1 MAIHHSTKTKAEKLG
16 IILTELGDG
25 KSPSFNDTAEFPVGT
40 VQAFWGKHNV
50 YAFGVG
56 AKPAV
61 EQAEALIALKD
72 KHPTCHIHNEPSDPF
87 LIRVWNDDR
96 TLVLDREAMIPTDAL
111 MVAEQGKPW
120 MPTEVPLDGGEAHK
134 AGFPI
139 TDNPY
144 EFDAW
149 RTDGSMD
156 GSDDP
161 EPVPSEE
168 DDAARLWDEQWE
180 ASADE
185 ADAAEDEPDIGGSV
199 VKPEYRIRY
208 AEAGHP
214 NHCGDW
220 LANTLNNLVLGKTV
234 TDLERLETI
243 FAENGVD
250 TSKYDRT
257 NNGWQGRIR
266 MTGRN
271 MLARRVFINNGKLAL
286 PPGIHPEG
294 LLELIAPGEWMSAQR
309 FKAPKAKA
317 AEVEQPDGTVH
328 EPKTDAEKTA

>member
-1 MAIHHSTKTKAEKLG
+1 MAIHHSTKVKAEKLG
-16 IILTELGDG
+16 IILTELAVG
-25 KSPSFNDTAEFPVGT
+25 PSGSSVDNHTFDVNMPLGT
-40 VQAFWGKHNV
+40 VQAHWPKHNV

-56 AKPAV
+56 AKPAM

-72 KHPTCHIHNEPSDPF
+72 KHPECVIQNDPVDPF
-87 LIRVWNDDR
+87 LIRVWSSDR
-96 TLVLDREAMIPTDAL
+96 THTLDREAMVPVDAL
-111 MVAEQGKPW
+111 LVANEGKPW

-144 EFDAW
+144 EPATDEEGDEDAE
-149 RTDGSMD
+149 
-156 GSDDP
+156 SDF
-161 EPVPSEE
+161 EVW
-168 DDAARLWDEQWE
+168 DAAWE

-185 ADAAEDEPDIGGSV
+185 ADAAEDEPDVGGSV
-199 VKPEYRIRY
+199 VKPEYRTRY

-286 PPGIHPEG
+286 PPGIHPDG
-294 LLELIAPGEWMSAQR
+294 LLEMQAPADWMGAQR
-309 FKAPKAKA
+309 FKAPKKA
-317 AEVEQPDGTVH
+317 AIEVETPVVDGEVH
-328 EPKTDAEKTA
+328 EPKSDAEKQV